1 MNEKNKGSIGCFQ
14 IVLFGVFILG
24 TMLMFSKTADLMAA
38 FAPSSI
44 GGYTGLEVVYGI
56 AVALLVDGLV
66 AAMKLKILFMGRSQ
80 SAIAWGWDIILTLF
94 PFMISSFA
102 QVFDSF
108 MVRDTLQSQPETVQ
122 FLATWGIP
130 LVPALIVLGILIY
143 GFIESAPEG
152 LFEGVHD
159 GTTGGFG
166 FRLPKLR
173 LPNFRRQESPSPTTA
188 SIEKK

>member
-1 MNEKNKGSIGCFQ
+1 METKNNGIGCFQ

-24 TMLMFSKTADLMAA
+24 TLLMFSKTADLMAA

-44 GGYTGLEVVYGI
+44 GGYTGLEVVYGV

-66 AAMKLKILFMGRSQ
+66 AAMKLKILFMGKAQ

-94 PFMISSFA
+94 PFVISSFA

-108 MVRDTLQSQPETVQ
+108 LVRDTLQSQPETIQ
-122 FLATWGIP
+122 FLAAWGIP

-143 GFIESAPEG
+143 GFIESAPDG
-152 LFEGVHD
+152 LFQGVQ
-159 GTTGGFG
+159 GGPGGGLG
-166 FRLPKLR
+166 FKLPKISMPKFPR
-173 LPNFRRQESPSPTTA
+173 KTESPSPTSA